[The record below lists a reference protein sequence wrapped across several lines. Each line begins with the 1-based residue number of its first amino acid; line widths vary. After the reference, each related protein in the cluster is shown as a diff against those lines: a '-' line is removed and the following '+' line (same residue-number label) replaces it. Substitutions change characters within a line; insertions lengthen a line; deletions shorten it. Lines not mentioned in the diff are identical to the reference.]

1 MPVARDRALLLKRF
15 AFSESSLVVHVCTRE
30 HGRVHLLAKG
40 AYRPTSRYFAVLDL
54 LDTLELEWQHDPR
67 RELSTLRAGSVEVLR
82 RKIPSRGDLWTA
94 AGTMLELADLASRPG
109 HPDPELFDLFEGGL
123 GELDSGA
130 SGAEAAL
137 AAFELGYLGVLG
149 LAPALE
155 TCAACGGA
163 APPVLV
169 GAERRAVLVGAEPR
183 AAFSAGAGGRL
194 CRRCADEARASGRRV
209 GTLPVRTLEDARA
222 FLGQGARA
230 GDRLPADRIDRVRDF
245 AGRFLD
251 YHLEARPRTHRTFL
265 ATPNRNASPETAE
278 AS

>member
-1 MPVARDRALLLKRF
+1 MPVARDRALVLKRF
-15 AFSESSLVVHVCTRE
+15 AFSESSLVVHACTRE

-67 RELSTLRAGSVEVLR
+67 RELGTLRAGSVEVLR
-82 RKIPSRGDLWTA
+82 RRIPSRGDLWTT
-94 AGTMLELADLASRPG
+94 AGTMLELADLASRPS
-109 HPDPELFDLFEGGL
+109 HPDPELFDLLERGL
-123 GELDSGA
+123 STLDSGEA
-130 SGAEAAL
+130 GADGSL
-137 AAFELGYLGVLG
+137 AAFELGYLAVLG
-149 LAPALE
+149 LAPALD
-155 TCAACGGA
+155 TCAACGRE
-163 APPVLV
+163 APPVL
-169 GAERRAVLVGAEPR
+169 AGAEPR
-183 AAFSAGAGGRL
+183 AVFSAGAGGRL

-222 FLGQGARA
+222 FLEEGARA
-230 GDRLPADRIDRVRDF
+230 GDRLSSDRIDRVRDF

-251 YHLEARPRTHRTFL
+251 YHLEARPRTHRSFL

>member
-15 AFSESSLVVHVCTRE
+15 AFSESSLVVHLCTRE

-67 RELSTLRAGSVEVLR
+67 RELGNLRAGSVEVLR
-82 RKIPSRGDLWTA
+82 RRIPSRGDLWSA
-94 AGTMLELADLASRPG
+94 AGTMLELADLASRPD
-109 HPDPELFDLFEGGL
+109 HADPELFDLLEAGL
-123 GELDSGA
+123 GELDSPA
-130 SGAEAAL
+130 SSADAAL
-137 AAFELGYLGVLG
+137 AAFEIGYLGVLG
-149 LAPALE
+149 LAPALS
-155 TCAACGGA
+155 TCAACGGD
-163 APPVLV
+163 APPVSA
-169 GAERRAVLVGAEPR
+169 GGEPR

-222 FLGQGARA
+222 FQLQGARA
-230 GDRLPADRIDRVRDF
+230 GDRLPSDRIDRVRDF

-251 YHLEARPRTHRTFL
+251 YHLEARPRTHRAFL